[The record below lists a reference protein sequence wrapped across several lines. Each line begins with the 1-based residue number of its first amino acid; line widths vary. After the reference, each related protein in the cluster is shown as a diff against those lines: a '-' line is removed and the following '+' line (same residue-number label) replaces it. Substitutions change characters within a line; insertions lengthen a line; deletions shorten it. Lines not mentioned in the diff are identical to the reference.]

1 MTITLEQLEQV
12 LVNAYPGASHP
23 VLSRAV
29 AVQRAQWL
37 YSDLQA
43 WRFDLRLT
51 DQPIKF
57 DGMQTM
63 HVPKYRLADSPF
75 NASKGPDDR
84 EKGED
89 HEMFHGEGSGL
100 DCPDLLKL
108 SRVSEIGHTIL
119 AHTNWPR
126 THAKRLRD
134 PREHVPVIEEILWLG
149 RWRNPVAVRLNA
161 KLVLGSAKD
170 VDCCFRSE
178 GITINLEV
186 KYRPRTWLAGVDGGF
201 GVRDLSSLFDGVD
214 GKFPVDLPQGTYN
227 VVALTIVAPIDNLLR
242 HHVAQFLAARHEVAA
257 VVVWT
262 DHAPNGRNHE
272 FISRPDGPAR
282 LLECLFKSDEEE
294 RCRAGFI
301 RHPMRN
307 TAERREMTPAE
318 SIRLM
323 QRMAAEED

>member
-12 LVNAYPGASHP
+12 LVSAYPGASHP
-23 VLSRAV
+23 VLPRAV

-37 YSDLQA
+37 YGDLQA

-51 DQPIKF
+51 YQPIEF
-57 DGMQTM
+57 DGCEPMR
-63 HVPKYRLADSPF
+63 VPKYRLADSPF

-84 EKGED
+84 KKGED

-126 THAKRLRD
+126 THAKALRD
-134 PREHVPVIEEILWLG
+134 LRKHVAVIEELLWLG

-161 KLVLGSAKD
+161 KLVPGSAKD

-186 KYRPRTWLAGVDGGF
+186 KYRPRTWLARVDGGF
-201 GVRDLSSLFDGVD
+201 DVQDLSSLFDGVD
-214 GKFPVDLPQGTYN
+214 GKFPIEPPQGTYN
-227 VVALTIVAPIDNLLR
+227 VVALTVLAPIDNLLR
-242 HHVAQFLAARHEVAA
+242 RHAAQFLDSHPEVAA
-257 VVVWT
+257 VAVWT

-294 RCRAGFI
+294 RSRAGFI

-307 TAERREMTPAE
+307 TAERRELTPEE
-318 SIRLM
+318 SIRLV
-323 QRMAAEED
+323 QRMAAEEN